1 MAALTSYYE
10 GKTVPPITVVFVISG
25 LAVWMNGLAFLGVG
39 AKGAD
44 DESSPL
50 KTVGW
55 VTLVAGIVDS
65 VQAALII
72 GTAPG
77 AVGIPLAG
85 IVTFYATF
93 FTALGVT
100 LVKGLD
106 LKQIGNLAVPVAIVP
121 LLWWKFFDGSWMLHS
136 ILVVWFVAF
145 LAITA
150 TTYGKLQGKVLGAI
164 LVVTSL
170 YTFLAPA
177 AILALGK
184 SIP

>member
-1 MAALTSYYE
+1 
-10 GKTVPPITVVFVISG
+10 
-25 LAVWMNGLAFLGVG
+25 MNGLAFLGVG
-39 AKGAD
+39 AKGAE

-55 VTLVAGIVDS
+55 VTLAAGIVDS

-72 GTAPG
+72 ATAPA

-93 FTALGVT
+93 FVTLGVT
-100 LVKGLD
+100 LLKGLE

-136 ILVVWFVAF
+136 ILVVWLVAF

-150 TTYGKLQGKVLGAI
+150 TTYGKLPGKVLGVI
-164 LVVTSL
+164 LTITSL